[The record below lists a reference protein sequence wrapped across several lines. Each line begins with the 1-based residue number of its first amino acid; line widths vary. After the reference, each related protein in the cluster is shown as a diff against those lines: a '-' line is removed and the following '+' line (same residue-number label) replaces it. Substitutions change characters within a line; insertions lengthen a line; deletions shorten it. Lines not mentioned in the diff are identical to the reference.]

1 MKSRKK
7 RQYGGNTLEQ
17 IRTGNRNIQVLRMR
31 QMPKD
36 PNKQGFGRKKN
47 RRRMRGGAPPILVDK
62 YGGFIRAF

>member
-1 MKSRKK
+1 
-7 RQYGGNTLEQ
+7 
-17 IRTGNRNIQVLRMR
+17 MR